1 MKPLPECMVLLEALK
16 TAAERAAGKPFSFPR
31 GAGGN
36 PAFEDHLGLRT
47 WHFETAHNF
56 QAHAVASATDSFG
69 CQRPTWKATS
79 PELPSRRKPTSNY
92 FTSARK
98 LGVGSAPMSACLDTA
113 ATAPGVPAATLRTGG
128 TWRVTC
134 AVY

>member
-1 MKPLPECMVLLEALK
+1 LTQLDVGYGSEGSHFEAGRLIEAELYVSGSDMRPLPECMVLLEALK

-69 CQRPTWKATS
+69 CQRPTW
-79 PELPSRRKPTSNY
+79 
-92 FTSARK
+92 
-98 LGVGSAPMSACLDTA
+98 
-113 ATAPGVPAATLRTGG
+113 
-128 TWRVTC
+128 
-134 AVY
+134 